1 MVGWRMAKVRV
12 RPETGN
18 LYLDFQ
24 WRGVRCREQTLLPD
38 NAQNRKTLDSL
49 ATRIKRD
56 ISRGNFEYGTYFPN
70 SSRAKAFEV
79 SPQANAAL
87 QAPAKDANATVVRF
101 AEAAEDWFAE
111 NEPRWRSTN
120 ATSTRSI
127 LDQRLLPAFGDAPVA
142 LITRAELLAFRA
154 QTMKATSRK
163 EQEALSA
170 SRVNHIMGV
179 ARMVLA
185 DAADKHGFVSPY
197 RNIKQLRAKKVDIQ
211 PFSLDE
217 VQRLLDT
224 VRTDYRPY
232 LTLRFYTGLRSGE
245 ANALE
250 WQHIDFDNDVI
261 RVRQQVVKGEIIPTK
276 TDGSNRDVAM
286 IPLVRQALLTQ
297 RENTP
302 SDSRWVFTAPEGGPL
317 NLVNFTNR
325 VWHPLLRHLGL
336 IARRPYQTRH
346 TAATLMLAAGENPEW
361 VAYMLGHTT
370 TEMLFRVYSR
380 YIPNLTRKDGR
391 AFNGLVHGAHGLNMQ
406 GKGEMPVSLS
416 VLSRSELEALVLR
429 YASQEVANDAE

>member
-1 MVGWRMAKVRV
+1 MAKVRV

-38 NAQNRKTLDSL
+38 NAQNRKTLESL
-49 ATRIKRD
+49 ATRIQRD
-56 ISRGNFEYGTYFPN
+56 IAKGSFDYGSYFPN
-70 SSRAKAFEV
+70 SPRAKAFERV
-79 SPQANAAL
+79 AQTQSIVATPPATPQEM
-87 QAPAKDANATVVRF
+87 VIHF

-111 NEPRWRSTN
+111 NQPRWRSTN
-120 ATSTRSI
+120 AATTRSI
-127 LDQRLLPAFGDAPVA
+127 LDKRLLPVFGNTHVA
-142 LITRAELLAFRA
+142 SITRAELIAFRA
-154 QTMKATSRK
+154 ETMKATSRK
-163 EQEALSA
+163 EQETLSA

-197 RNIKQLRAKKVDIQ
+197 RNIKQLRTKKVDIQ

-217 VQRLLDT
+217 VQKMLCT
-224 VRTDYRPY
+224 VRSDYRPY

-276 TDGSNRDVAM
+276 TDGSNRDVPM
-286 IPLVRQALLTQ
+286 IPIVRQALMDQ
-297 RENTP
+297 RANTP
-302 SDSRWVFTAPEGGPL
+302 TESRWVFTAPEGGPL

-336 IARRPYQTRH
+336 AARRPYQTRH

-361 VAYMLGHTT
+361 VAYVLGHTT

-380 YIPNLTRKDGR
+380 YVPNLTRNDGR
-391 AFNGLVHGAHGLNMQ
+391 AFTGLVTGGASAAGNKL
-406 GKGEMPVSLS
+406 PASLAA
-416 VLSRSELEALVLR
+416 LSRSQLEALLR
-429 YASQEVANDAE
+429 QFEQQAADKENSHA

>member
-1 MVGWRMAKVRV
+1 MANVRV

-38 NAQNRKTLDSL
+38 NAQNRKTLESL
-49 ATRIKRD
+49 AKRIKRD
-56 ISRGNFEYGTYFPN
+56 ITRGTFSYGNYFPD
-70 SSRAKAFEV
+70 SPRARAFEAA
-79 SPQANAAL
+79 PQASPAVLTPTPSNHENAI
-87 QAPAKDANATVVRF
+87 RF
-101 AEAAEDWFAE
+101 AQAAEDWFIE
-111 NEPRWRSTN
+111 NQPRWRSTN
-120 ATSTRSI
+120 AATTRSI
-127 LDQRLLPAFGDAPVA
+127 LDHRLLPAFGEVPIA

-154 QTMKATSRK
+154 NTMTATNRK
-163 EQEALSA
+163 EQETLSA

-197 RNIKQLRAKKVDIQ
+197 RNIKQLRTKKVDIQ

-217 VQRLLDT
+217 VQRIIET
-224 VRTDYRPY
+224 VRPDYRPY
-232 LTLRFYTGLRSGE
+232 LTVRFYTGLRSGE

-250 WQHIDFDNDVI
+250 WSHIDFDKDVI

-276 TDGSNRDVAM
+276 TDGSSRDVPM
-286 IPLVRQALLTQ
+286 IPVVRQALLKQ
-297 RENTP
+297 REITP
-302 SDSRWVFTAPEGGPL
+302 QESRWVFTAPEGGPL

-325 VWHPLLRHLGL
+325 VWHPLLRHLGFSS
-336 IARRPYQTRH
+336 RRPYQTRH

-361 VAYMLGHTT
+361 VAYVLGHTT

-380 YIPNLTRKDGR
+380 YVPNLTRSDGR
-391 AFNGLVHGAHGLNMQ
+391 AFTGLVTGGAAAKHTQL
-406 GKGEMPVSLS
+406 PASLAA
-416 VLSRSELEALVLR
+416 LSRSQLESLLR
-429 YASQEVANDAE
+429 QFEKQVSEQGSSHEQ

>member
-1 MVGWRMAKVRV
+1 MANVRV

-38 NAQNRKTLDSL
+38 NAHNRKTLESL
-49 ATRIKRD
+49 AKRIKRD
-56 ISRGNFEYGTYFPN
+56 ITRGTFSYSNYFPD
-70 SSRAKAFEV
+70 SPRARAFEV
-79 SPQANAAL
+79 APNASPADLTPAPSNPENAI
-87 QAPAKDANATVVRF
+87 RF
-101 AEAAEDWFAE
+101 AQAAEDWFIE
-111 NEPRWRSTN
+111 NQPRWRSTN
-120 ATSTRSI
+120 AATTRSI
-127 LDQRLLPAFGDAPVA
+127 LDHRLLPTFGEVPIA

-154 QTMKATSRK
+154 QTMTATNRK
-163 EQEALSA
+163 EQETLSA

-197 RNIKQLRAKKVDIQ
+197 RNIKQLRTKKVDIQ

-217 VQRLLDT
+217 VQRILET
-224 VRTDYRPY
+224 VRPDYRPY
-232 LTLRFYTGLRSGE
+232 LTVRFYTGLRSGE

-250 WQHIDFDNDVI
+250 WSHVDFDKDVI

-276 TDGSNRDVAM
+276 TDGSSRDVPM
-286 IPLVRQALLTQ
+286 IPVVRQALLKQ
-297 RENTP
+297 REITP
-302 SDSRWVFTAPEGGPL
+302 HESRWVFTAPEGGPL

-325 VWHPLLRHLGL
+325 VWHPLLRHLGFTS
-336 IARRPYQTRH
+336 RRPYQTRH

-361 VAYMLGHTT
+361 VAYVLGHTT

-380 YIPNLTRKDGR
+380 YVPNLTRSDGR
-391 AFNGLVHGAHGLNMQ
+391 AFTGLVTGGATSKHTKL
-406 GKGEMPVSLS
+406 PASLAA
-416 VLSRSELEALVLR
+416 LSRSQLESLLR
-429 YASQEVANDAE
+429 QFEKQVSEQGSSHDQ

>member
-1 MVGWRMAKVRV
+1 MANVRV
-12 RPETGN
+12 RPETGS

-24 WRGVRCREQTLLPD
+24 WRGTRCREQTLLRD
-38 NAQNRKTLDSL
+38 NAQNRKTLESL

-56 ISRGNFEYGTYFPN
+56 IAKGTFDYGSYFPN
-70 SSRAKAFEV
+70 SPRAKAFEAASQASIAV
-79 SPQANAAL
+79 PAPVANA
-87 QAPAKDANATVVRF
+87 PASAVRF

-111 NEPRWRSTN
+111 NRPRWRSTN
-120 ATSTRSI
+120 AATTRSI
-127 LDQRLLPAFGDAPVA
+127 LDQRLLPAFGDTPAA
-142 LITRAELLAFRA
+142 LITRAELLAFRV
-154 QTMKATSRK
+154 QTTKATNRK

-217 VQRLLDT
+217 VQKMLET
-224 VRTDYRPY
+224 VRADYRSY

-276 TDGSNRDVAM
+276 TDSSNRDVPM
-286 IPLVRQALLTQ
+286 IPVVRQALLDQ
-297 RENTP
+297 RANTP

-336 IARRPYQTRH
+336 SARRPYQTRH

-361 VAYMLGHTT
+361 VAYVLGHTT

-380 YIPNLTRKDGR
+380 YVPNLTRNDGR
-391 AFNGLVHGAHGLNMQ
+391 AFTGLVTGGAAPDG
-406 GKGEMPVSLS
+406 GKLPASLAA
-416 VLSRSELEALVLR
+416 LSRSQLEALLR
-429 YASQEVANDAE
+429 QFEKQATEKEGPHEH